1 MQRLLLL
8 MASALLILAW
18 LSPDH
23 YTPWLT
29 FSSEL
34 LTFASA
40 MCLLGL
46 YLDKNLLIPK
56 MQWFWGVVC
65 LIPLVQW
72 CFGLEFY
79 FGKALLASLYLF
91 AFGMVCVLGFNLAK
105 DFERGKI
112 LNYFS
117 LIVFFAGLAT
127 ASIALLQWLQLE
139 KHIMGLM
146 PLRGNRPYAN
156 FAQPNNMATF
166 LLMSLMGAFYLFE
179 KRLLK
184 TWMLA
189 GGAFILLFTIALSQ
203 SRTPWIACFI
213 LTGYLLLKHR
223 YDNYR
228 LRKLTVVMWALVY
241 IFCLLVVPYLN
252 QFLYQFGFAH
262 TEMSN
267 IVARANSSHSRLGIW
282 TQMLYAINEQP
293 WWGYGW
299 NQTSIAQLDA
309 TKFYIHPERTN
320 SAHNLLLELLVWNG
334 VILGGAIITYLS
346 YWIYRLN
353 QVVKSKETV
362 IATLMVVSVLLHMM
376 LEFPQNYA
384 YFLLP
389 VGFLLGFIQSYI
401 PNQRYITLK
410 SGMTTV
416 ILVGSILLYGLIW
429 RDYIVSVNTLFDAKE
444 KSDQGLVDKTKIL
457 VLDQFSERAQWYAL
471 NRFSHLDVQ
480 QMQRFEH
487 VVQTTPSHYD
497 LFKYA
502 QLQAYNG
509 NEMLAKE
516 QLFQIKAL
524 YNLNHFYENLLKKRD
539 KDGNLMDEAV
549 K

>member
-8 MASALLILAW
+8 MASAVLILAW

-40 MCLLGL
+40 MCLLAL

-72 CFGLEFY
+72 YFGLEFY

-184 TWMLA
+184 TWILA

-203 SRTPWIACFI
+203 
-213 LTGYLLLKHR
+213 
-223 YDNYR
+223 
-228 LRKLTVVMWALVY
+228 
-241 IFCLLVVPYLN
+241 
-252 QFLYQFGFAH
+252 
-262 TEMSN
+262 
-267 IVARANSSHSRLGIW
+267 
-282 TQMLYAINEQP
+282 
-293 WWGYGW
+293 
-299 NQTSIAQLDA
+299 
-309 TKFYIHPERTN
+309 
-320 SAHNLLLELLVWNG
+320 
-334 VILGGAIITYLS
+334 
-346 YWIYRLN
+346 
-353 QVVKSKETV
+353 
-362 IATLMVVSVLLHMM
+362 
-376 LEFPQNYA
+376 
-384 YFLLP
+384 
-389 VGFLLGFIQSYI
+389 
-401 PNQRYITLK
+401 
-410 SGMTTV
+410 
-416 ILVGSILLYGLIW
+416 
-429 RDYIVSVNTLFDAKE
+429 
-444 KSDQGLVDKTKIL
+444 
-457 VLDQFSERAQWYAL
+457 
-471 NRFSHLDVQ
+471 
-480 QMQRFEH
+480 
-487 VVQTTPSHYD
+487 
-497 LFKYA
+497 
-502 QLQAYNG
+502 
-509 NEMLAKE
+509 
-516 QLFQIKAL
+516 
-524 YNLNHFYENLLKKRD
+524 
-539 KDGNLMDEAV
+539 
-549 K
+549 